1 MDLTIQMSDKN
12 THQSTNLPN
21 KEMSQVKIPQT
32 PFTPTGA
39 SLGGASKG
47 AFKDVATPLWFSI
60 SEAAK
65 LGGVQ
70 AKTIRRAIQSNA
82 VKYKVIK
89 NRYLVDFSSVII
101 YLHSKKKLRNKLE
114 NFGVGQYIDKWQRE

>member
-1 MDLTIQMSDKN
+1 MSEKN
-12 THQSTNLPN
+12 TSQY
-21 KEMSQVKIPQT
+21 KESFQKKIPQT
-32 PFTPTGA
+32 PFVPTRA
-39 SLGGASKG
+39 SLSGASKG
-47 AFKDVATPLWFSI
+47 TFKGVSNPLWFSI

-89 NRYLVDFSSVII
+89 NRYLVDFASVII
-101 YLHSKKKLRNKLE
+101 YLHSKKKLQNKLE
-114 NFGVGQYIDKWQRE
+114 NFGVGQYIDKWKEK